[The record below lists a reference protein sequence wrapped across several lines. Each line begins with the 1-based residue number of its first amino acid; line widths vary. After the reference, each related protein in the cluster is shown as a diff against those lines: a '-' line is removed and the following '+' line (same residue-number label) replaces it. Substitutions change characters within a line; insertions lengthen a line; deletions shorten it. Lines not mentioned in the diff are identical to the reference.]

1 MFRRFCE
8 IAEQAAVSAS
18 RREFLGRLGRG
29 ALMLAAS
36 VGGWLALPPAAEAA
50 KRGVK
55 CCGTQYNYG
64 VCHPP
69 RGNCVLV
76 DSCVQGWGSW
86 TGCRW
91 DCGGTLITTS
101 CG

>member
-1 MFRRFCE
+1 MFRSFCG

-64 VCHPP
+64 VCLS
-69 RGNCVLV
+69 GTACSLIAACKAGVV
-76 DSCVQGWGSW
+76 
-86 TGCRW
+86 TGC
-91 DCGGTLITTS
+91 S
-101 CG
+101 